1 MDRLGGLATLFD
13 SSASLVH
20 AETWLVQLA
29 GVAAEGRKADKDL
42 FEAVKETLAK
52 LLPRGDETI
61 IVKGG
66 HVVVKIG
73 TKEVPFP
80 GLSDGCLTTLG
91 WTIDLIARWSHQQK
105 RTSNISPGSFAHEM
119 RCIVLIDELDLHLH
133 PHWQSDIVTKLRH
146 AFPNTTFIATTHN
159 PLTLH
164 GTLPGEVYV
173 VRRADDGSIDVLR
186 RDLPSGIRADQ
197 ILTGLGNVTL
207 TGYNSEYSDRPFTEK
222 QTIQDGFNDSPLRLN
237 RFIKEQSAWT
247 AKEIEER
254 GRLLA
259 STACAV
265 WPPLV
270 VDHGLVQ
277 EAELAELRARAA
289 GFGVDN
295 LEMAPDVRV
304 LFDALQKAVVD
315 LGTDVVELFGLK
327 TVTYRV
333 HDFFL
338 EIIPRVNRV
347 ILLLAVEPE
356 DCEPLPDQAWDLASS
371 GFVIH
376 ATCTEDAGLGYTLK
390 RVKDVPA
397 AMKLVRIAYEKV
409 SG

>member
-1 MDRLGGLATLFD
+1 MIANHISLMQFMDG
-13 SSASLVH
+13 VH
-20 AETWLVQLA
+20 QFIIPIFQRDYSWTTKHCKQLW
-29 GVAAEGRKADKDL
+29 ED
-42 FEAVKETLAK
+42 
-52 LLPRGDETI
+52 
-61 IVKGG
+61 
-66 HVVVKIG
+66 
-73 TKEVPFP
+73 
-80 GLSDGCLTTLG
+80 
-91 WTIDLIARWSHQQK
+91 
-105 RTSNISPGSFAHEM
+105 
-119 RCIVLIDELDLHLH
+119 
-133 PHWQSDIVTKLRH
+133 
-146 AFPNTTFIATTHN
+146 
-159 PLTLH
+159 
-164 GTLPGEVYV
+164 V
-173 VRRADDGSIDVLR
+173 VRAG
-186 RDLPSGIRADQ
+186 
-197 ILTGLGNVTL
+197 
-207 TGYNSEYSDRPFTEK
+207 SDRPFTEK
-222 QTIQDGFNDSPLRLN
+222 QTMQDGFNDSPLRLN

-247 AKEIEER
+247 AKEIEDR

-265 WPPLV
+265 WPALV

-295 LEMAPDVRV
+295 LEMAPDVRA
-304 LFDALQKAVVD
+304 LFDALQKEVVG

-338 EIIPRVNRV
+338 EVIPRVNRV
-347 ILLLAVEPE
+347 ILLLNVDPE